1 MCARERATRDH
12 DDTGYRPVGPTSL
25 PLPSVCLL
33 GGGDERERRE
43 RVWWNDG
50 FVRRTE
56 GDVSFDFGVYR
67 VCRIVQKKQGTSQ
80 RLPGHGRCT
89 FAKSYLIS
97 EAALLDSTITMIEYF
112 YIR

>member
-1 MCARERATRDH
+1 MGRTAGGGR
-12 DDTGYRPVGPTSL
+12 